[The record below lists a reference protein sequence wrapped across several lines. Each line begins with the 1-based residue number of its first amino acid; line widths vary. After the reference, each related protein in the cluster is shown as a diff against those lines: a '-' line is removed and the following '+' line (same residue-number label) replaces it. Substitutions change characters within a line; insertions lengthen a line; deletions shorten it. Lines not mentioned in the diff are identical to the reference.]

1 MSLHALPDSVR
12 EIPSPSRFTY
22 PFCYVPH
29 PLCVAAAEELK
40 AYVDGQTQWRQ
51 ELSEGKMLGVLVVE
65 SEDGKCP
72 LEAEHLGQSQVGRQR
87 LGSVATEEKATEE
100 RRGFL
105 AAFSGTLQGRTQ
117 HPYFVPPVYDLME
130 PGSHFQREEQEISAI
145 NHRIL
150 QLQAS
155 LAPTP
160 DEARADEAVTAA
172 RHRMQE
178 AKQQRD
184 ALRHTLKPDE
194 LARYET
200 KFMRESQFLKAEL
213 HRAKLRQREIMA
225 KANAESEPIRQQV
238 EQLRIER
245 QERSQALQRWLFG
258 QFSMLNA
265 RGERLTLTDIFHPA
279 IPPSGAGECCAPKL
293 LQYAYTHA
301 LRPLCMA
308 EFWVGDSPVGEV
320 REAGHYYP
328 ACHSKCRPIL
338 GHMLQGLSVD
348 DDPLMA
354 ADNETASRLRILY
367 ETDSMVVVSKPA
379 GMLSVAGK
387 EMRPSVQSVL
397 RARYPEACGPM
408 IVHRLDMDT
417 SGLMVV
423 ALTEECYHR
432 LQELF
437 LKRQVEKTYI
447 ALLERPMPVGE
458 EGEISL
464 PLRPDLDDRPRQMVD
479 DIHGRRAVTRYRVL
493 GEQEGHAL
501 VELHPLTGRTHQLRV
516 HCAHCR
522 GLANPIVGDRLYGTP
537 SRRLM
542 LHAARLAFCGHEF
555 YDEPFPDVSLQV
567 IDRDSLTT
575 KP

>member
-194 LARYET
+194 LASCSTPR
-200 KFMRESQFLKAEL
+200 FPMQS
-213 HRAKLRQREIMA
+213 
-225 KANAESEPIRQQV
+225 
-238 EQLRIER
+238 
-245 QERSQALQRWLFG
+245 
-258 QFSMLNA
+258 
-265 RGERLTLTDIFHPA
+265 
-279 IPPSGAGECCAPKL
+279 C
-293 LQYAYTHA
+293 
-301 LRPLCMA
+301 
-308 EFWVGDSPVGEV
+308 
-320 REAGHYYP
+320 
-328 ACHSKCRPIL
+328 
-338 GHMLQGLSVD
+338 GLSRD
-348 DDPLMA
+348 YA
-354 ADNETASRLRILY
+354 
-367 ETDSMVVVSKPA
+367 
-379 GMLSVAGK
+379 
-387 EMRPSVQSVL
+387 
-397 RARYPEACGPM
+397 
-408 IVHRLDMDT
+408 
-417 SGLMVV
+417 
-423 ALTEECYHR
+423 
-432 LQELF
+432 
-437 LKRQVEKTYI
+437 KR
-447 ALLERPMPVGE
+447 G
-458 EGEISL
+458 
-464 PLRPDLDDRPRQMVD
+464 
-479 DIHGRRAVTRYRVL
+479 
-493 GEQEGHAL
+493 
-501 VELHPLTGRTHQLRV
+501 
-516 HCAHCR
+516 
-522 GLANPIVGDRLYGTP
+522 
-537 SRRLM
+537 
-542 LHAARLAFCGHEF
+542 
-555 YDEPFPDVSLQV
+555 
-567 IDRDSLTT
+567 
-575 KP
+575 

>member
-1 MSLHALPDSVR
+1 MNIHPLPASTRD
-12 EIPSPSRFTY
+12 ILSPQRFTN
-22 PFCYVPH
+22 PFGYVPH
-29 PLCVAAAEELK
+29 PLCVAAVGEVK
-40 AYVDGQTQWRQ
+40 AYVESQSQWTE
-51 ELSEGKMLGVLVVE
+51 ELRRGKMLGVLVVE
-65 SEDGKCP
+65 SDG
-72 LEAEHLGQSQVGRQR
+72 E
-87 LGSVATEEKATEE
+87 
-100 RRGFL
+100 RGFL
-105 AAFSGTLQGRTQ
+105 AAFSGTLEGRTQ
-117 HPYFVPPVYDLME
+117 HPYFVPPVYDLMQS
-130 PGSHFQREEQEISAI
+130 GSYFQREEREISDI
-145 NHRIL
+145 TQRIL

-155 LAPTP
+155 LIPSP
-160 DEARADEAVTAA
+160 DMEQADKEVETAR
-172 RHRMQE
+172 RRMQE
-178 AKQQRD
+178 AKRRRD
-184 ALRHTLKPDE
+184 TLRQTLTPEALASREAD
-194 LARYET
+194 
-200 KFMRESQFLKAEL
+200 FIRESQFLKAEVHRAVL
-213 HRAKLRQREIMA
+213 HRRQLALDTERKTMPVRQLLERLRQ
-225 KANAESEPIRQQV
+225 
-238 EQLRIER
+238 ER
-245 QERSQALQRWLFG
+245 QSRSQALQQWLFA

-265 RGERLTLTDIFHPA
+265 QGMRRTLPEIFHPLT
-279 IPPSGAGECCAPKL
+279 PPSGAGECCAPRL
-293 LQYAYTHA
+293 LQYAFLHS

-308 EFWVGDSPVGEV
+308 EFWVGESPVGEV
-320 REAGHYYP
+320 RTAGNYYP
-328 ACHSKCRPIL
+328 ACHSKCLPIL
-338 GHMLQGLSVD
+338 HFMLQGLTID
-348 DDPLMA
+348 DDPLQA
-354 ADNETASRLRILY
+354 FYTRNTERLHILY
-367 ETDSMVVVSKPA
+367 EDPEMLVVSKPA

-387 EMRPSVQSVL
+387 DERPSVESLL

-447 ALLERPMPVGE
+447 ALLEHPMPVGE

-542 LHAARLAFCGHEF
+542 LHAARLAFEDLDFH
-555 YDEPFPDVSLQV
+555 DEPFPDVPLQGT
-567 IDRDSLTT
+567 DRDSLTT
-575 KP
+575 NP